1 MPELSRKIYE
11 KVYIHLPSANAPKA
25 SLIMNE
31 LKNDAHRSKLAE
43 IVFDL
48 EKFTPTI
55 LSAQDCVIRLEKN
68 WINLHIQSLRDELK
82 NAESMGKDPLSI
94 MKNIE
99 KLQNQ
104 KNNISHQ
111 YSTNE

>member
-1 MPELSRKIYE
+1 METE
-11 KVYIHLPSANAPKA
+11 NAPKA

-31 LKNDAHRSKLAE
+31 LTNDIHRNKLAE

-48 EKFTPTI
+48 EKLTPTI

-82 NAESMGKDPLSI
+82 NAESIGKNPLSI

-99 KLQNQ
+99 ELQNQ
-104 KNNISHQ
+104 KKNISHQ